1 MRCHLLTGHVPR
13 MPFCAVLVLSSVPD
27 HSPGRDVRGNSR
39 LGQSVYM
46 SGQTHCCSKLPP

>member
-27 HSPGRDVRGNSR
+27 HSPGQDVRGNSR